1 MKNRRIQEISPPC
14 TGWNPVAVRADMG
27 EESGMPAAQRYPIIF
42 NPKARSQKGGRVL
55 RFLMS
60 HANRFALY
68 ATNHAGEAHEL
79 AARFAAE
86 GEPVV
91 IAAGG
96 DGTLNQVVRG
106 LAGSST
112 VLGVL
117 PAGTM
122 NVFAREMG
130 IPFDSLEHAFD
141 VIEAGHVREVDLF
154 EANGAPFVQMAG
166 VGFDAQVI
174 EETTWESKKRLGP
187 LAYLLAAVKVLGEK
201 PPQME
206 VVCADGRR
214 ETAVAVLAGNGSLY
228 GGQFRF
234 FRNANNHDSK
244 LDVLVYKEAGYRLV
258 LDSLRGLALGGID
271 LMESTT
277 YFQTEAFTVN
287 ADREL
292 PVEVDG
298 EWLGRFTEVVFK
310 ETANHLRVLAPE
322 GPLAGNF
329 AETLKSLLSWPRRQH
344 ELETSRNR

>member
-1 MKNRRIQEISPPC
+1 MKPSMVEQL
-14 TGWNPVAVRADMG
+14 
-27 EESGMPAAQRYPIIF
+27 GMDQPHRYPLIF
-42 NPKARSQKGGRVL
+42 NPRARSQKGERML

-60 HANRFALY
+60 HASRFAMY
-68 ATNHAGEAHEL
+68 ATHHAGEAREL
-79 AARFAAE
+79 ASRFAAE

-96 DGTLNQVVRG
+96 DGTLNEVVSG
-106 LAGSST
+106 LAGSKT

-130 IPFDSLEHAFD
+130 IPFDSLERAFL
-141 VIEAGHVREVDLF
+141 VIERGFIREVDLF

-174 EETTWESKKRLGP
+174 EETTWESKKMLGP

-201 PPQME
+201 PPKI
-206 VVCADGRR
+206 VVTCPDGRR
-214 ETAVAVLAGNGSLY
+214 EEGVAVLAGNGSLY
-228 GGQFRF
+228 GGQFKF

-258 LDSLRGLALGGID
+258 LDSLRGLATGGID
-271 LMESTT
+271 LMASTA
-277 YFQTEAFTVN
+277 YFQTEEFTVK
-287 ADREL
+287 ADREV

-298 EWLGRFTEVVFK
+298 ELVGRFSEVHFV
-310 ETANHLRVLAPE
+310 ETANRLRVIAPE
-322 GPLAGNF
+322 DPLIGGF
-329 AETLKSLLSWPRRQH
+329 ADAVKSLLQWPRR
-344 ELETSRNR
+344 LADVPTAKTL

>member
-1 MKNRRIQEISPPC
+1 M
-14 TGWNPVAVRADMG
+14 RAGVG
-27 EESGMPAAQRYPIIF
+27 EESAMARPQRYPLIF
-42 NPKARSQKGGRVL
+42 NPKARGQKGGKVL
-55 RFLMS
+55 RFMMK

-68 ATNHAGEAHEL
+68 ATNHAGEAREL
-79 AARFAAE
+79 AAEFAAR

-96 DGTLNQVVRG
+96 DGTLNEVVSG

-130 IPFDSLEHAFD
+130 IPYDSLERALA
-141 VIEAGHVREVDLF
+141 VIDAGHLREIDLF

-166 VGFDAQVI
+166 VGFDARVI
-174 EETTWESKKRLGP
+174 EETTWESKKMLGP
-187 LAYLLAAVKVLGEK
+187 LAYLLAAVKVLGET

-206 VVCADGRR
+206 VVFADGHR
-214 ETAVAVLAGNGSLY
+214 EQGVAVLAGNGTLY

-234 FRNANNHDSK
+234 FRNADNRDSK
-244 LDVLVYKEAGYRLV
+244 LDVIVYKEAGYRLV

-271 LMESTT
+271 LMSSTS
-277 YFQTEAFTVN
+277 YVQTESFTVH
-287 ADREL
+287 AEREV

-298 EWLGRFTEVVFK
+298 EWIGRFSEVRFQ
-310 ETANHLRVLAPE
+310 ETASRLRVFAPE

-329 AETLKSLLSWPRRQH
+329 AEALKSLLQWPRRQP
-344 ELETSRNR
+344 ELQTTRSL